1 MSTMSNST
9 VWFYPSDGA
18 QPAFARAELPT
29 FLVASGGLQVMVQDL
44 ADHRG
49 KDEFVC
55 AVVDGRQVAHAY
67 GREQRDLL
75 DVLKTRL

>member
-1 MSTMSNST
+1 MEPMQNTT
-9 VWFYPSDGA
+9 VWFYPSDGM
-18 QPAFARAELPT
+18 QPAFAKAELPT
-29 FLVASGGLQVMVQDL
+29 FLLASGGLQVMVQDL

-55 AVVDGRQVAHAY
+55 AVADGVQVACAY

-75 DVLKTRL
+75 DVLKA